1 MGIFWLAIRQN
12 TALKLLKNE
21 TASFRHM
28 YRPLENLWGNE
39 EREREMNYAYISNIT
54 VIPIC
59 ICRLAIHFFHIGQN
73 APCFPPP
80 KFCKTIVFN
89 FSWVLQSS
97 QRKIEDNGYAK
108 FGVGG
113 GVNTVHSGLCE
124 KIEWPSDK
132 CI

>member
-21 TASFRHM
+21 TASVRH
-28 YRPLENLWGNE
+28 RPLENLWGRE
-39 EREREMNYAYISNIT
+39 EREREKNYPYISNIT

-80 KFCKTIVFN
+80 QILQDHCFQFLLGITVLPKTMGMQN
-89 FSWVLQSS
+89 W
-97 QRKIEDNGYAK
+97 
-108 FGVGG
+108 GG
-113 GVNTVHSGLCE
+113 GGKHGAF
-124 KIEWPSDK
+124 WPM
-132 CI
+132 